1 MGHHLVESANVLVIL
16 LGSQVLIGLGAVSGP
31 VKPIRPHANGNRVWR
46 GSSCGLKTTSQVK
59 GSQLDFIDAA
69 KSKFLFVTGLDMIG
83 YDWDMVKDD

>member
-1 MGHHLVESANVLVIL
+1 
-16 LGSQVLIGLGAVSGP
+16 
-31 VKPIRPHANGNRVWR
+31 
-46 GSSCGLKTTSQVK
+46 LKTTSQVK